1 MVLKGADLLP
11 ALKCGDSR
19 RELPTP
25 LPHGSFTGSVGV
37 IGHGQSTLKRC
48 WNMKNKKVSEKAG
61 FPPRFEKRGSQP
73 ARSVMREESEKTRE
87 EIRGLRTDLK

>member
-1 MVLKGADLLP
+1 
-11 ALKCGDSR
+11 
-19 RELPTP
+19 
-25 LPHGSFTGSVGV
+25 
-37 IGHGQSTLKRC
+37 
-48 WNMKNKKVSEKAG
+48 MKNKKVSEKAG